1 LNVLLD
7 THAFIWWISD
17 NSRLS
22 ERARGIIGEAGNEVF
37 FSAASGWEIAI
48 KVRIGR
54 LKLATEH
61 LEEFILE
68 QLAANGFQVLPVTLQ
83 HALRT
88 YLLPDDHPENHKD
101 PFDRLLVAQAEV
113 ENLTLLSADQRLADY
128 GIRLLW

>member
-1 LNVLLD
+1 LKVLLD

-17 NSRLS
+17 DSKLS
-22 ERARGIIGEAGNEVF
+22 ECARGIIGEGGNELF

-54 LKLATEH
+54 VKLATTH
-61 LEEFILE
+61 LEGFILE
-68 QLAANGFQVLPVTLQ
+68 QLAANGLQVLPVTLQ

-88 YLLPDDHPENHKD
+88 YLLPDHHRD

-113 ENLTLLSADQRLADY
+113 ENLTFLSADKRLADY
-128 GIRLLW
+128 GIRVLW